1 MKCEEQTDFADNSKS
16 RGKTS
21 TRASLRDHVIE
32 INERL
37 FLAAESWIEELKM
50 SRIAL
55 NILKTVFIL
64 QYVAAVLLLYNIATQ
79 TWLTNGDVTC
89 SGNFEQTLNGSESL
103 LLASVCRN
111 PIYRDRF
118 VKFFL
123 TLETL
128 SLVFLVSKLFI
139 NAKYPGMKIAD
150 FVHIDD
156 RIVFG
161 ILMIPRVLIYL
172 LIPIQSA
179 LSVTAPSSLGTIFSI
194 LRSPISFSLSFIIR
208 LVTLPISIFFP
219 YSIKES
225 VEIDFNGISHILQAK
240 SDIQMSDKS
249 AKISVNCFEH
259 CQVNFEASWMFS
271 VVFVLL
277 NYSAAFWCLA
287 LCEGFQEFRVDSR
300 RGESREQYSDGV
312 EFIRIS
318 EVSEDFSYEGDS
330 EKGRNSVEVADQFQI
345 DEAGKLGEGKKE
357 QYPQIKQDNV
367 EQDKQKEHVV
377 DSLRSE
383 VTATDSSIEIRE
395 DLTKEAEAAPLKQA
409 DTSSIEA
416 EAAPLRQADTSS
428 IEQSIPDPCK
438 RGKPPIQKGIVS
450 SLKQR
455 VAAFEQ
461 DSAKK
466 DSRKLSEVDGVSQEK
481 TVRAADLIKRFSS
494 HEKIDVEVPRGRESV
509 VREAGINKSE
519 RVVKK
524 EISKGETVK
533 TEVFETTNNKAETV
547 KKEIKT
553 TEIDKAELTKEK
565 IKTDKGVQ
573 TYNYKINK
581 SCQTFVPIHLHKKVN
596 KKTQVSPILVDAE
609 TNTEERKEEK
619 KLLDNRNGEKTE
631 KTEKVDLGKNLE
643 KEDSRKEK
651 DEVGSGTK
659 RVSDNGT
666 GIVEGKKIVN
676 GNKAEVPVEDKILKG
691 NQEKT
696 DQNKSNKESLQL
708 NGHAENSMLE
718 EIVKSDIGKKFGF
731 AKLLLVPPTLDFERR
746 IIRENEIGRLSV
758 DAFLKHLKN
767 EEDGDMIYV
776 EKELLLKTFKE
787 IVVISKIK
795 KPEEEL
801 CPRSNEFVPKC
812 VCQVHA
818 VINTLTKQEKRDE
831 VDGLRMETEEDDL
844 SDDDESFFNGFRL

>member
-1 MKCEEQTDFADNSKS
+1 MKCEELKDFADDSKT

-32 INERL
+32 IKERL
-37 FLAAESWIEELKM
+37 FLAAESWIDELKM
-50 SRIAL
+50 SRVAL

-64 QYVAAVLLLYNIATQ
+64 QYVAAILLLYNIASQ
-79 TWLTNGDVTC
+79 TWLTNGDITC
-89 SGNFEQTLNGSESL
+89 GGNFKQTLNESESL
-103 LLASVCRN
+103 ILASVCRN

-118 VKFFL
+118 VKVFL

-128 SLVFLVSKLFI
+128 SMVFLVFKLFI
-139 NAKYPGMKIAD
+139 NAKYPGMKTAD
-150 FVHIDD
+150 FVHKDD
-156 RIVFG
+156 KIIFA
-161 ILMIPRVLIYL
+161 ILIIPRVLIYL

-179 LSVTAPSSLGTIFSI
+179 LSVTAPSSLWTIFSI
-194 LRSPISFSLSFIIR
+194 LRSPISFSLSFVIR
-208 LVTLPISIFFP
+208 FVTLPISMFFP
-219 YSIKES
+219 YPIKES
-225 VEIDFNGISHILQAK
+225 VEIDFNRISYVLQAN
-240 SDIQMSDKS
+240 SDLQMSDKS
-249 AKISVNCFEH
+249 AKTSVNCFEH
-259 CQVNFEASWMFS
+259 CQVNFEATWMFS
-271 VVFVLL
+271 VVFILL
-277 NYSAAFWCLA
+277 NYSVAFWCLA
-287 LCEGFQEFRVDSR
+287 LCESSQEFRVDSR

-318 EVSEDFSYEGDS
+318 EVNEDFFYEDDS

-345 DEAGKLGEGKKE
+345 DEAGKSEEGNQE
-357 QYPQIKQDNV
+357 QSPQVKQDTIDNV
-367 EQDKQKEHVV
+367 EKDERRGDVV
-377 DSLRSE
+377 DSLQSE
-383 VTATDSSIEIRE
+383 VTTTDSSIEIRE
-395 DLTKEAEAAPLKQA
+395 DLIKKAEVAPLMQV
-409 DTSSIEA
+409 
-416 EAAPLRQADTSS
+416 DTSS
-428 IEQSIPDPCK
+428 IEQFKPDPCK
-438 RGKPPIQKGIVS
+438 QGKAPIQKGIVS

-461 DSAKK
+461 DSVKK
-466 DSRKLSEVDGVSQEK
+466 DTRKLSEVDGVRQEK

-494 HEKIDVEVPRGRESV
+494 HEKIDVEVPRGRESGA
-509 VREAGINKSE
+509 REAGINKNE
-519 RVVKK
+519 KVVKT
-524 EISKGETVK
+524 EISKAEIVK
-533 TEVFETTNNKAETV
+533 TEVFETKNNKAENV
-547 KKEIKT
+547 KKDIKNA
-553 TEIDKAELTKEK
+553 EIDKAELTKEK

-573 TYNYKINK
+573 TYNYKVNK
-581 SCQTFVPIHLHKKVN
+581 SCQTFVPIHLHKKIN

-609 TNTEERKEEK
+609 TNTEAREEEK

-631 KTEKVDLGKNLE
+631 KSEKVDLGKNLE

-651 DEVGSGTK
+651 DEASNGTK
-659 RVSDNGT
+659 MVSDKGT
-666 GIVEGKKIVN
+666 GIVECKKTFD
-676 GNKAEVPVEDKILKG
+676 GNKAEVSVEDKILKG
-691 NQEKT
+691 NQETT
-696 DQNKSNKESLQL
+696 DQNKSNKESLKL
-708 NGHAENSMLE
+708 NGHTESSMLE

-776 EKELLLKTFKE
+776 EKELLFKTFKE
-787 IVVISKIK
+787 IVVIAKIK

-812 VCQVHA
+812 VCQVHS